1 MTSRARILSL
11 GFASV
16 FVLGATLIS
25 ATAFAADPPSNAASG
40 TPAPAKKKTAMI
52 VHASESDRAAEHDK
66 KSSTTTSKKNG
77 AKKGAAK
84 KEKVK
89 PPCFSP
95 TIEIMRGTED
105 DRFSLTKCDGTLAPT
120 ALEHLSVL
128 ARPGSAGKP
137 EKGWTELAKVKS
149 TNIAAGIRRVD
160 AGLAARLETVI
171 AHFTKDGKTPRME
184 VISGYRPAS
193 VGSFHASGRALD
205 FHVDGITNET
215 LVAFCKTL
223 NDTGCGYYP
232 NSSFI
237 HMDVRPPGTGHV
249 QWIDASGPGE
259 TPHYVSAWPAPP
271 EPVLANGM
279 IDPNADDKDLPPL
292 PVDEHP
298 ADPGALNRPVQVP
311 FDPGGPS
318 DFDAK
323 NGEAD
328 APTQ

>member
-1 MTSRARILSL
+1 MTSRAI
-11 GFASV
+11 
-16 FVLGATLIS
+16 LIS
-25 ATAFAADPPSNAASG
+25 AGLVASFISTTAFAADPPSSA
-40 TPAPAKKKTAMI
+40 PPPAKKKTAMI
-52 VHASESDRAAEHDK
+52 VHASESDRASAEK
-66 KSSTTTSKKNG
+66 KTTQAAGKKTG
-77 AKKGAAK
+77 TTKTAGKAAK
-84 KEKVK
+84 KEKAK

-95 TIEIMRGTED
+95 TIEIMRGTEG

-137 EKGWTELAKVKS
+137 EKAWTELAKVKS
-149 TNIAAGIRRVD
+149 ANIAAGIRRVD

-193 VGSFHASGRALD
+193 VGSFHANGRALD
-205 FHVDGITNET
+205 FHVDGVSNEA
-215 LVAFCKTL
+215 LVTFCKTL

-232 NSSFI
+232 NSSFV

-259 TPHYVSAWPAPP
+259 SPHYVSAWPAPP
-271 EPVLANGM
+271 EPALPGDVN
-279 IDPNADDKDLPPL
+279 DPAPNDNDLPPL
-292 PVDEHP
+292 PIDEHP
-298 ADPGALNRPVQVP
+298 ADPGALTRPTQVP

-328 APTQ
+328 APAQ

>member
-1 MTSRARILSL
+1 MTSRARIVFAGLVS
-11 GFASV
+11 FAS
-16 FVLGATLIS
+16 FVST
-25 ATAFAADPPSNAASG
+25 TAFAADPPANA
-40 TPAPAKKKTAMI
+40 PALAKKKTAMI
-52 VHASESDRAAEHDK
+52 VHASESDRAASDK
-66 KSSTTTSKKNG
+66 KSSTTTTKKTG

-84 KEKVK
+84 KEKAK
-89 PPCFSP
+89 PCFSP
-95 TIEIMRGTED
+95 TIEVMRGTEA

-137 EKGWTELAKVKS
+137 EKAWTELAKVKS
-149 TNIAAGIRRVD
+149 ANIAAGIRRVD

-171 AHFTKDGKTPRME
+171 AHFTKDGKTPRIE

-193 VGSFHASGRALD
+193 VGSFHANGRALD
-205 FHVDGITNET
+205 FHVDGVSNEA

-271 EPVLANGM
+271 EPALPSDVN
-279 IDPNADDKDLPPL
+279 DPAPSDEELPPL

-298 ADPGALNRPVQVP
+298 ADPGALARPVQVP
-311 FDPGGPS
+311 FDPAGPS

-328 APTQ
+328 SPTQ